1 MAALSNSLIFLC
13 FLLLPGVLAFAG
25 PHGESYP
32 CPYDCPPQKET
43 HLHMYLHQFPAWANV
58 TNPNEVA
65 WQGWVADHWLL
76 TKGPDPNNNIVGRA
90 RGFHLLTG
98 ETSKD
103 WYISHIYVFQ
113 DDRFAGST
121 IQVLGMLDGEWSIIG
136 GTQAFYNARGYIK
149 YKEIPSTMSSIT
161 DIVRE
166 LDVHIFTPDTSTA
179 VHGIA
184 VSI

>member
-1 MAALSNSLIFLC
+1 VAKGNERCLLNIISVPFKPRSHSMSSIKYHLAPLKCRTAHNEHNICIASCYSIFLLPLGSTIMAALSNSLIFLC

-113 DDRFAGST
+113 DNR
-121 IQVLGMLDGEWSIIG
+121 
-136 GTQAFYNARGYIK
+136 
-149 YKEIPSTMSSIT
+149 
-161 DIVRE
+161 
-166 LDVHIFTPDTSTA
+166 
-179 VHGIA
+179 
-184 VSI
+184 